1 MRGLA
6 ARRRSRM
13 RVALPCGNIWRDW
26 LVGAE
31 LKDQTAVDMVKAQL
45 AGFEKFIWMVK
56 GK

>member
-6 ARRRSRM
+6 AGRCPRM

-31 LKDQTAVDMVKAQL
+31 LKDQTAIDMVKTQL
-45 AGFEKFIWMVK
+45 AGFEEFIRMVK